1 MYKNK
6 AKQREANKRASKKY
20 RTKQGMTELNKG
32 MTGKPSAD
40 GQGMTAGI
48 MNTAE
53 DQTATSKPVLTTDTQ
68 GMTPAIINALLDSK
82 KRAMLEFVS
91 QEIQRKGLPGENL
104 FYGVNGFDFTEI
116 PELLR
121 ITANLV

>member
-6 AKQREANKRASKKY
+6 AKQREKTRDRVRRYRA
-20 RTKQGMTELNKG
+20 KQQGVTSTEG
-32 MTGKPSAD
+32 VTERGEGITSPSAN
-40 GQGMTAGI
+40 GQGI
-48 MNTAE
+48 
-53 DQTATSKPVLTTDTQ
+53 
-68 GMTPAIINALLDSK
+68 TPPIINALLDSK
-82 KRAMLEFVS
+82 KRKMLEFVS

>member
-6 AKQREANKRASKKY
+6 AKQREKTRDRVRRY
-20 RTKQGMTELNKG
+20 RRGVTPNDSHEQGVTEKALQ
-32 MTGKPSAD
+32 D
-40 GQGMTAGI
+40 
-48 MNTAE
+48 
-53 DQTATSKPVLTTDTQ
+53 
-68 GMTPAIINALLDSK
+68 TPAIINALLDPK
-82 KRAMLEFVS
+82 KRAMLEFIS
-91 QEIQRKGLPGENL
+91 QEIKRKGLPGENL

>member
-6 AKQREANKRASKKY
+6 AKQREAVRKAVAKHRGITPSP
-20 RTKQGMTELNKG
+20 L
-32 MTGKPSAD
+32 TGE
-40 GQGMTAGI
+40 GFTGVGI
-48 MNTAE
+48 
-53 DQTATSKPVLTTDTQ
+53 TSGITDI
-68 GMTPAIINALLDSK
+68 PPIINALLDSK
-82 KRAMLEFVS
+82 KRGMLEFVS

>member
-1 MYKNK
+1 MYKNR

-20 RTKQGMTELNKG
+20 RTKKGMTEQGMTGVTEKALRG
-32 MTGKPSAD
+32 VTSPPGKLSAD
-40 GQGMTAGI
+40 GQGI
-48 MNTAE
+48 
-53 DQTATSKPVLTTDTQ
+53 
-68 GMTPAIINALLDSK
+68 TPPIINALLDSK
-82 KRAMLEFVS
+82 KRRMLEFVS
-91 QEIQRKGLPGENL
+91 QEIQRKSLPGENL